1 MNPVRNRSTNASKRQ
16 AGSFSNGVK
25 SINSPSAFIGI
36 QGVGYISF
44 GSGQPDLPP
53 PAGIFKNLED
63 RRLFKY
69 GMIQGE
75 PKLRAALA
83 KEYPGARA
91 EDFVITNGASE
102 ALDLV
107 FRAIHEMHGKAKV
120 LLCEPYYY
128 SYPPIV
134 ELAGLIPVYTK
145 LKEGRIDIED
155 FKKKIRGCK
164 AVLINSPSNPTG
176 RIEAIPTLH
185 EIEKI
190 TKKLGVYV
198 ISDEVYKDLIY
209 ERGNYLIKGSHV
221 ITVNSFSKT
230 YSMCGLRI
238 GYLWA
243 RDRKIVDKCIDIK
256 VHTSM
261 NTNTLAQEMALRAMD
276 VPQSF
281 VDAQTAIWKGRRD
294 FIVQGLR
301 DLGFSLWT
309 PEGAFYVL
317 PKIKNSNRV
326 VTELF
331 HQCKVITYDG
341 AWFGAPGRIRLS
353 YALDVDKIKE
363 GLGRMG
369 KYLKGKESWL
379 E

>member
-1 MNPVRNRSTNASKRQ
+1 MSRKTKLIS
-16 AGSFSNGVK
+16 G
-25 SINSPSAFIGI
+25 PSAFIGI
-36 QGVGYISF
+36 EGNGYISF

-53 PAGIFKNLED
+53 PRQIFKNLED
-63 RRLFKY
+63 QRLFKY
-69 GMIQGE
+69 GLIQGE
-75 PKLRAALA
+75 TKLRESLA
-83 KEYPGARA
+83 KEYPKAKP

-107 FRAIHEMHGKAKV
+107 FRAIYEMHGKVKV
-120 LLCEPYYY
+120 LLCRPYYY

-134 ELAGLIPVYTK
+134 EFAGLTPVYTQ
-145 LKEGRIDIED
+145 LKEGRIDVGD
-155 FKKKIRGCK
+155 LRKKVRGVK
-164 AVLINSPSNPTG
+164 AILINSPSNPTG
-176 RIEAIPTLH
+176 RIEAIPTLR

-190 TKKLGVYV
+190 SQKLGIYV

-209 ERGNYLIKGSHV
+209 QRQNYLIKGRHV

-243 RDRKIVDKCIDIK
+243 RDQKIVQKAIDIK

-261 NTNTLAQEMALRAMD
+261 NTNTLAQEMALRAS
-276 VPQSF
+276 VLPQSF
-281 VDAQTAIWKGRRD
+281 VDKQTAIWRERRD

-301 DLGFSLWT
+301 DLGFDLWT

-317 PKIKNSNRV
+317 PKIRNSGRV
-326 VTELF
+326 VSELF
-331 HQCKVITYDG
+331 YDHKVITYDG
-341 AWFGAPGRIRLS
+341 AWFGAPSRIRLS
-353 YALDVDKIKE
+353 YALDIDKIKE
-363 GLGRMG
+363 GLARIG

-379 E
+379 S